1 MRKAI
6 NLAVIENKKIL
17 LVKKNETWIL
27 PGGKPN
33 YPEESDE
40 AVLFREFNEEL
51 PKTKIEILSY
61 YNSFIGKTP
70 HKGDELEA
78 KVYFGRVS
86 NLGKPSSEIN
96 DLKYMNNFNEYIL
109 SDITIKIV
117 NSLKRDNYL

>member
-33 YPEESDE
+33 YPEERDE
-40 AVLFREFNEEL
+40 CVLFREFEEEL
-51 PKTKIEILSY
+51 PKTNIEILNY
-61 YNSFIGKTP
+61 YKSFIGKTP
-70 HKGDELEA
+70 YKGDELEA
-78 KVYFGRVS
+78 KVYFGRVN
-86 NLGKPSSEIN
+86 NLGNPSSEIS
-96 DLKYMNNFNEYIL
+96 DVKYINYFSEYTL

>member
-27 PGGKPN
+27 PGGKPD

-40 AVLFREFNEEL
+40 DVLIREFGQEL
-51 PKTKIEILSY
+51 PETKIKILNY
-61 YNSFIGKTP
+61 YKSFIGKTP

-78 KVYFGRVS
+78 KIYFGKVFD
-86 NLGKPSSEIN
+86 LGNPSSEIN
-96 DLKYMNNFNEYIL
+96 NVKYVRDFDNYLL
-109 SDITIKIV
+109 SDITSKII
-117 NSLKRDNYL
+117 NSLKNDNYL